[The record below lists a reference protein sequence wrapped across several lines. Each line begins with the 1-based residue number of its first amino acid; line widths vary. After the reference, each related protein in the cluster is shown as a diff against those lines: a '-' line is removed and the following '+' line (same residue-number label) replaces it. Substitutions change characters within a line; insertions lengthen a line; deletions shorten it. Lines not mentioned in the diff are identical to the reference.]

1 MLSSQINNALS
12 PPSFYSADG
21 SLDDSLSRKQPSQGD
36 KVVCILNKKPQLG
49 ILKYVGTTHFADGE
63 WCGIVLEQ
71 ACGKNDG
78 SVRGVRYFRC
88 RNKHGIFVHSHKVR
102 RADETTLSEF
112 NLLEGFYSPE
122 PSEKQDKTVL
132 DSDSTMASGDV
143 KLVTR
148 DVYEHRDLK
157 SLKLTRRNRSI
168 SLDRYLFIKTKQLAK
183 GLNILIHN
191 SGKDDKADT
200 WKENRINRSVSLPKI
215 SKEQVFS
222 GPYLTSEIAPLDR
235 KPLREKGEFCY
246 TGALDP
252 ENTNTAE
259 VLCFDN
265 LPSEDSLDESN
276 KCHAHSNGQ
285 TVVQKVGHAVSL
297 DTHFMIEKGQLT
309 VMANGTKE
317 ESHITNKEDPFIQG
331 RHCSC
336 PSLHCA
342 DHFSESITTCLDLG
356 RTERAVI
363 HEASGENDADLET
376 AHVKYVSYNQEMHSH
391 SQSEAL
397 EKIFQKTKVVR
408 SKSSSSKDAE
418 LGRKGSW
425 PWETSTPKRPLRSY
439 GSIDDIDFTGTVG
452 SEDVFEKGFTSILAQ
467 VKLISGDM
475 AQRCDI
481 IPVNKGIKQGTTV
494 EPDGQAVDLDS
505 NYAESLSESQGSL
518 SSTGTNGS
526 RGKNMSSKKGI
537 SSSAKHS
544 FSKPKAIPSSGRSVV
559 KATQKQSRLEQ
570 LRQQQQ
576 NRQGQLPSSVNKSTL
591 ANKTGTNSKNTSDA
605 KVTKRHTLAA
615 VTDVKSFVPR
625 PMIKKRPMSEGMT
638 EIPVNV
644 SKEEAKSKLP
654 VKRLSTPSQI
664 SRPAATPKVEKTSD
678 KPASVQRCNSSG
690 TGRPSV
696 PIVKRNSSMA
706 QADARTR
713 KPTTVSKNK
722 EPINVGQSRKL
733 GGQTPASAKG
743 SKGMMVIGPKP
754 QTSRVTRS
762 SSSAKGNN

>member
-1 MLSSQINNALS
+1 M
-12 PPSFYSADG
+12 
-21 SLDDSLSRKQPSQGD
+21 
-36 KVVCILNKKPQLG
+36 
-49 ILKYVGTTHFADGE
+49 
-63 WCGIVLEQ
+63 
-71 ACGKNDG
+71 
-78 SVRGVRYFRC
+78 RGVRYFRC
-88 RNKHGIFVHSHKVR
+88 RSKHGIFVHSRKVT
-102 RADETTLSEF
+102 RADETTLSKLS
-112 NLLEGFYSPE
+112 LLEGFSSPE
-122 PSEKQDKTVL
+122 PSEKQDKTVV
-132 DSDSTMASGDV
+132 DSDSTMASSDV
-143 KLVTR
+143 KLVNGNF
-148 DVYEHRDLK
+148 YEHRDLK

-168 SLDRYLFIKTKQLAK
+168 SLDRYLFLKTKQLAK
-183 GLNILIHN
+183 GLNVLIHN
-191 SGKDDKADT
+191 SGKDDKADS

-222 GPYLTSEIAPLDR
+222 EPYLTSEIAPLDR

-252 ENTNTAE
+252 VITNPGE

-265 LPSEDSLDESN
+265 LPPEDSLDKSN

-285 TVVQKVGHAVSL
+285 SVVQKVGHAVSL

-309 VMANGTKE
+309 VTADGTKE
-317 ESHITNKEDPFIQG
+317 ESHFGNKEDPFIQG

-425 PWETSTPKRPLRSY
+425 PWETSSPKRPLRSY
-439 GSIDDIDFTGTVG
+439 GSSDDIDFTGTIG
-452 SEDVFEKGFTSILAQ
+452 SDDVFGKGFTSILAQ
-467 VKLISGDM
+467 VNLISGDT
-475 AQRCDI
+475 AQRSDI
-481 IPVNKGIKQGTTV
+481 VPINKGIKQGTM
-494 EPDGQAVDLDS
+494 EPDDQAVYVDS
-505 NYAESLSESQGSL
+505 NNYAESLSGSQGSL

-526 RGKNMSSKKGI
+526 RGKKMASKKGI
-537 SSSAKHS
+537 SSSAKNS
-544 FSKPKAIPSSGRSVV
+544 FSKPKAIPSSGRSVA

-576 NRQGQLPSSVNKSTL
+576 NRHGQLPSSVNKSAL
-591 ANKTGTNSKNTSDA
+591 ANKTGTYSKNNSDP
-605 KVTKRHTLAA
+605 KVTKGHTLVA

-625 PMIKKRPMSEGMT
+625 PTIKKRPMSEGVT

-644 SKEEAKSKLP
+644 SKEEATSKLP
-654 VKRLSTPSQI
+654 VKRLSTLSQI
-664 SRPAATPKVEKTSD
+664 SRPAATPKVQKTSE
-678 KPASVQRCNSSG
+678 KPVSVQRCNSSA
-690 TGRPSV
+690 TSRPSA
-696 PIVKRNSSMA
+696 PIVKRNSFMA
-706 QADARTR
+706 QSDSKMR
-713 KPTTVSKNK
+713 KPTTVSKDK
-722 EPINVGQSRKL
+722 EPIVGQSRKL

-743 SKGMMVIGPKP
+743 PKGMMVIGPKP
-754 QTSRVTRS
+754 QTSRLTRS
-762 SSSAKGNN
+762 SSSAKGNCLDFMFSFSNR